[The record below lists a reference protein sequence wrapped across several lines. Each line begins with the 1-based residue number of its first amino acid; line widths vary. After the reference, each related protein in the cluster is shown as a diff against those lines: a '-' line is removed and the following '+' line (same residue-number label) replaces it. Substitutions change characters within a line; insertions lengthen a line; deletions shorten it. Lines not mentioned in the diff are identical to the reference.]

1 MPVVDGSIFY
11 LFKEVLILDKAI
23 IADSWNELT
32 EGERNL
38 LDAKFNRFKS
48 TVLKNPSN
56 YYFVK
61 NWEFYEM
68 VCEDAENDFEALK
81 KGEMKP
87 RDIVIKYF
95 SDETAVSL
103 MEAQYYAILDN
114 MDDEKAIKRKCR
126 NFVMSWSNLD
136 FRDADETTVE
146 KARDFAY
153 AELAEQAIKDFKN
166 KASSD
171 YDPRYV

>member
-1 MPVVDGSIFY
+1 
-11 LFKEVLILDKAI
+11 
-23 IADSWNELT
+23 
-32 EGERNL
+32 
-38 LDAKFNRFKS
+38 
-48 TVLKNPSN
+48 
-56 YYFVK
+56 
-61 NWEFYEM
+61 M

-103 MEAQYYAILDN
+103 MEAEYYAILDD
-114 MDDEKAIKRKCR
+114 MDDEKEIKRKCK
-126 NFVMSWSNLD
+126 NFVMSWSD
-136 FRDADETTVE
+136 FDFKNADENLAE

-153 AELAEQAIKDFKN
+153 AELAEQAVRDFKN
-166 KASSD
+166 KALSN